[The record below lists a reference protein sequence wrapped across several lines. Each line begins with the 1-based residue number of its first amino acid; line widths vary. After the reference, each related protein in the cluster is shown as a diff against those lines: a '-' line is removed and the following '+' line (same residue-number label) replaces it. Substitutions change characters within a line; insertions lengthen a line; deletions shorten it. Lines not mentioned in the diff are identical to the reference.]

1 MRKLIFDIET
11 CSFPFESLSETQRE
25 YLLKYADKEIDPA
38 KKEAMKDEA
47 IRYTSLYPFTAK
59 CIAIGMYDVE
69 KEKSY
74 VYYESEKPEEWNS
87 ESTNVQYKGL
97 PENEMLE
104 SFWRVA
110 QYADQL
116 ITFNGRNFEKC
127 NQGNA

>member
-11 CSFPFESLSETQRE
+11 CSYPFESLSETQRE
-25 YLLKYADKEIDPA
+25 YLLKYADKEIDST

-74 VYYESEKPEEWNS
+74 VYYESDKPEEWNS
-87 ESTNVQYKGL
+87 ENTNVLLQRFAGKRNAGIFL
-97 PENEMLE
+97 AKLLNMLI
-104 SFWRVA
+104 S
-110 QYADQL
+110 L
-116 ITFNGRNFEKC
+116 
-127 NQGNA
+127 

>member
-1 MRKLIFDIET
+1 MN
-11 CSFPFESLSETQRE
+11 PLSETQRE

-59 CIAIGMYDVE
+59 CVAIGMYDVE

-87 ESTNVQYKGL
+87 ENYKCAIQR
-97 PENEMLE
+97 
-104 SFWRVA
+104 FARKRDA
-110 QYADQL
+110 
-116 ITFNGRNFEKC
+116 
-127 NQGNA
+127 